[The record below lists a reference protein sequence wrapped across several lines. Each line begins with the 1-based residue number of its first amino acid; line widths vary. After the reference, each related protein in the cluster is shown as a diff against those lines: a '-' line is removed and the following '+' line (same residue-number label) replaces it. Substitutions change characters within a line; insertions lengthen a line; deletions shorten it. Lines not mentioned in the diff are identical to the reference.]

1 MDFIKKHSKWV
12 MILLVGVVI
21 GALVMGTCEAKAQT
35 MPMPDTECNPTYDLS
50 MAYGAMGAIPDN
62 DATVFAGVGA
72 SLHDQNF
79 KANHLAHYD
88 CNGYVAGK
96 VAVDLFDTV
105 RFQVNAAV
113 PVSDGGNLLV
123 TAGFSI
129 GIK

>member
-1 MDFIKKHSKWV
+1 
-12 MILLVGVVI
+12 
-21 GALVMGTCEAKAQT
+21 MGTCEAKAQT
-35 MPMPDTECNPTYDLS
+35 MPTGNECNPTYDLS
-50 MAYGAMGAIPDN
+50 MAYGAMAAIPQN
-62 DATVFAGVGA
+62 DGKVAVGVGA

-88 CNGYVAGK
+88 CNGYVAGQ
-96 VAVDLFDTV
+96 VSVDLFDTA